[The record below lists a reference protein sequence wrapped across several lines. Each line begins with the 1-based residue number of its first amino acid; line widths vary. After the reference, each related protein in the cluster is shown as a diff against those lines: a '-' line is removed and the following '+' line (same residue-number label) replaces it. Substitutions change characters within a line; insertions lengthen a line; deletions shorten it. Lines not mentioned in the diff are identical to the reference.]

1 MRYPLSVTDAPADE
15 QAPRIP
21 TRRTFLR
28 GGVSALLLTAA
39 GSVLAACG
47 RGGSVASP
55 TVPIGSFGGK
65 IPVAKDQIPAPG
77 GEPILIPEGRFWLL
91 NLKPGEG
98 DIKKVGGRGGLI
110 ALYTKCPHAGC
121 QVPWQ
126 PELDGATV
134 DQPGIVGWFQCPCH
148 QSTFSRAGILV
159 SGPSSRPM
167 STMPITVLQDGS
179 IHVDT
184 SKITAG
190 LAENPKRA
198 VPYNG

>member
-1 MRYPLSVTDAPADE
+1 MGR
-15 QAPRIP
+15 RIT
-21 TRRTFLR
+21 TRRKFLR
-28 GGVSALLLTAA
+28 GGLATLAVTAG

-47 RGGSVASP
+47 GSSEESGP
-55 TVPIGSFGGK
+55 TVPAGTFGGK
-65 IPVAKDQIPAPG
+65 MPVTKDRIPAPG

-98 DIKKVGGRGGLI
+98 DIKNVGGQGGLI

-134 DQPGIVGWFQCPCH
+134 DQPGIVGWFQCPYH
-148 QSTFSRAGILV
+148 LSTFSRAGILV

-167 STMPITVLQDGS
+167 STMPITVKPDGS
-179 IHVDT
+179 IDVDT
-184 SKITAG
+184 GKITAG

>member
-1 MRYPLSVTDAPADE
+1 MTEGHRGAPN
-15 QAPRIP
+15 IP
-21 TRRTFLR
+21 SRRTFLR
-28 GGVSALLLTAA
+28 GGASALLLTAV

-55 TVPIGSFGGK
+55 TVAIGSFGGK
-65 IPVAKDQIPAPG
+65 IPVAKEQIPAPG

-98 DIKKVGGRGGLI
+98 DIKKVGGGGGLI

-134 DQPGIVGWFQCPCH
+134 QQPGIIGWFQCPCH

-167 STMPITVLQDGS
+167 STMPISVLKDGS

>member
-1 MRYPLSVTDAPADE
+1 MNNSLPDVDAL
-15 QAPRIP
+15 P
-21 TRRTFLR
+21 TSSRRTFLR
-28 GGVSALLLTAA
+28 RGSAALLVSVL
-39 GSVLAACG
+39 GSALAAC
-47 RGGSVASP
+47 RGSATVAGP
-55 TVPIGSFGGK
+55 TVPLGSFGGK
-65 IPVAKDQIPAPG
+65 IPVAKELIPVPG
-77 GEPILIPEGRFWLL
+77 GQPILITEGRFWLL

-98 DIKKVGGRGGLI
+98 DIKKVGGGGGLL

-134 DQPGIVGWFQCPCH
+134 EQPGIIGWFQCPCH

-167 STMPITVLQDGS
+167 STMPITVQKDGS

-198 VPYNG
+198 VPYAG

>member
-1 MRYPLSVTDAPADE
+1 M
-15 QAPRIP
+15 
-21 TRRTFLR
+21 
-28 GGVSALLLTAA
+28 GG
-39 GSVLAACG
+39 
-47 RGGSVASP
+47 
-55 TVPIGSFGGK
+55 FGGK

-77 GEPILIPEGRFWLL
+77 GEPVLIPEGRFWLL

-126 PELDGATV
+126 AELDGATV
-134 DQPGIVGWFQCPCH
+134 EQPGIIGWFQCPCH
-148 QSTFSRAGILV
+148 FSTFSRAGILV

-167 STMPITVLQDGS
+167 STMPITVLKDGS

-198 VPYNG
+198 APYPG